1 MHLKQALM
9 HAYIVDACS
18 VCARRPARSD
28 RQPAIYDVAG
38 RGGGGY
44 VSSMSLLCRFY
55 VASSSPSTMLCTKSA
70 ITSFTRGYTTSCT
83 LILLLALLLGADIF
97 RVLDN
102 TVHKIRKFAS
112 MFNVHVTLVI
122 HPRKDDESHL
132 LVQKYLLSWS
142 ESTNTD

>member
-1 MHLKQALM
+1 MYLKQALM
-9 HAYIVDACS
+9 HAYIVYACS

-44 VSSMSLLCRFY
+44 VT
-55 VASSSPSTMLCTKSA
+55 SSSPSIMLCTKSA
-70 ITSFTRGYTTSCT
+70 ILSFTRGYTTSYT
-83 LILLLALLLGADIF
+83 LTLLLALLLGADIF

-132 LVQKYLLSWS
+132 LVQKYLLSWFNG
-142 ESTNTD
+142 TNTD

>member
-1 MHLKQALM
+1 
-9 HAYIVDACS
+9 
-18 VCARRPARSD
+18 
-28 RQPAIYDVAG
+28 
-38 RGGGGY
+38 
-44 VSSMSLLCRFY
+44 
-55 VASSSPSTMLCTKSA
+55 MLCTKFA
-70 ITSFTRGYTTSCT
+70 ITDFTRDYTTSCT

-132 LVQKYLLSWS
+132 LVTKVLAFLVQKYK
-142 ESTNTD
+142 N